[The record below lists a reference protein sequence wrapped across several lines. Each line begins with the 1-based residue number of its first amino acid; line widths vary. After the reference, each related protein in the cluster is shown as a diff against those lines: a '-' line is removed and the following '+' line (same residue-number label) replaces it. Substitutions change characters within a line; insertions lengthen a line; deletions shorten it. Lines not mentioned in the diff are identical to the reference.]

1 MKKILLFSLLAVFAA
16 TSVNAQKKNAIKV
29 RPLLIV
35 LGYYDLMYERGLN
48 ANTSL
53 SLEFAFMNWNLTELV
68 KQNYTGNST
77 INSSKISGYTITPQF
92 RYYFKGESPKGF
104 YVNPF
109 VQYGNYSVAQS
120 SADLFVN
127 ITNSSATINT
137 RGIGTGLGY
146 QWQFGAFTLDWNFIG
161 FGVQSVGMNF
171 TFDAVSLDNIDYAEG
186 IRDNLNN
193 SGFFSGYEL
202 KLTQSGG
209 IEVNAPAAAFLPM
222 FKSNLSIGVCF

>member
-1 MKKILLFSLLAVFAA
+1 MKKILLFSLLAVFTA

-77 INSSKISGYTITPQF
+77 INSSKISGYTVTPQF
-92 RYYFKGESPKGF
+92 RYYFKGESLKGF

-109 VQYGNYSVAQS
+109 VQYGN
-120 SADLFVN
+120 
-127 ITNSSATINT
+127 
-137 RGIGTGLGY
+137 
-146 QWQFGAFTLDWNFIG
+146 W
-161 FGVQSVGMNF
+161 
-171 TFDAVSLDNIDYAEG
+171 
-186 IRDNLNN
+186 
-193 SGFFSGYEL
+193 
-202 KLTQSGG
+202 
-209 IEVNAPAAAFLPM
+209 
-222 FKSNLSIGVCF
+222 